1 MWSRLRPEDQN
12 FGLGLDH
19 GLENMVSVLSS
30 VSKSCCHLTSMET
43 AEFIRGCL
51 GDERLR
57 DVKVSILHRSRDQK
71 FGISLGLSLVGLI
84 SVSVSTANVSARSR

>member
-30 VSKSCCHLTSMET
+30 VSKSCCHLTSVET

-51 GDERLR
+51 ETR
-57 DVKVSILHRSRDQK
+57 DSEMLKSRYFIGLETK
-71 FGISLGLSLVGLI
+71 SLE
-84 SVSVSTANVSARSR
+84 SVSVLVS

>member
-12 FGLGLDH
+12 FGLGYDH

-30 VSKSCCHLTSMET
+30 VSTSCCHLTSMET

-51 GDERLR
+51 ETR
-57 DVKVSILHRSRDQK
+57 DSEMFKSRYFIGLETK
-71 FGISLGLSLVGLI
+71 SLE
-84 SVSVSTANVSARSR
+84 SVSVLVS